1 MRSPRGLLS
10 IGIGFLMV
18 AGLSLLTGPSE
29 FPWIYLAALLIGTA
43 LLVAGLVLSRR
54 EPEPS
59 PELAPD
65 PARGER
71 LVRLAAAT
79 MAVLGIAALVVAL
92 LVPEGEAQAHAI
104 GHLVTGL
111 VCAGLFA
118 ALAFPWHPRPGTG
131 TAMVRGI
138 VLSLLAAAAIGGV
151 RGVARRFGVR
161 RRERRS
167 SHRRAHDAAQ
177 RRDAARRPDD
187 RGRADRA
194 RDRARRA
201 GRLDRTPEPPRAR
214 LTG

>member
-1 MRSPRGLLS
+1 LLS
-10 IGIGFLMV
+10 IGTGFLMV

-43 LLVAGLVLSRR
+43 LLVAGLVQSRR
-54 EPEPS
+54 EPDPS
-59 PELAPD
+59 PERAPD

-138 VLSLLAAAAIGGV
+138 VLSLLAAAAIGGFAESLGGSGYDAANEGHRIV
-151 RGVARRFGVR
+151 VLTTLHNVVTPLGALTIGAVPIGLATGLVVLVAWIARRN
-161 RRERRS
+161 
-167 SHRRAHDAAQ
+167 
-177 RRDAARRPDD
+177 RP
-187 RGRADRA
+187 APA
-194 RDRARRA
+194 
-201 GRLDRTPEPPRAR
+201 
-214 LTG
+214 

>member
-10 IGIGFLMV
+10 IGTGFLMV

-65 PARGER
+65 PARGQR
-71 LVRLAAAT
+71 LVRLAAGA
-79 MAVLGIAALVVAL
+79 MALLGIAALVVAL
-92 LVPEGEAQAHAI
+92 LVPEDEAQAHAT
-104 GHLVTGL
+104 GHLAAGL

-118 ALAFPWHPRPGTG
+118 ALAFPWRPRPGTG

-138 VLSLLAAAAIGGV
+138 ALSLLAAAAIAGFAESLGGSGYDAANEGH
-151 RGVARRFGVR
+151 RIVALTTLHNLVTPFGALTIGAVPIGLATGLVVLMTWIVR
-161 RRERRS
+161 RN
-167 SHRRAHDAAQ
+167 RAELA
-177 RRDAARRPDD
+177 
-187 RGRADRA
+187 
-194 RDRARRA
+194 
-201 GRLDRTPEPPRAR
+201 
-214 LTG
+214 

>member
-79 MAVLGIAALVVAL
+79 MAVLGVAALVVAL
-92 LVPEGEAQAHAI
+92 LVPEDEAQAHAT

-138 VLSLLAAAAIGGV
+138 VLSLLAAAAIGGFAESLGGSGYDAANEGHRIV
-151 RGVARRFGVR
+151 VLTTLHNLVTPFGALTIGAVPIGLATGLVVLVTWIVR
-161 RRERRS
+161 RN
-167 SHRRAHDAAQ
+167 RAELA
-177 RRDAARRPDD
+177 
-187 RGRADRA
+187 
-194 RDRARRA
+194 
-201 GRLDRTPEPPRAR
+201 
-214 LTG
+214 

>member
-10 IGIGFLMV
+10 IGTGFLMV

-79 MAVLGIAALVVAL
+79 MAVLGVAALVVAL
-92 LVPEGEAQAHAI
+92 LVPEDEAQAHAI

-138 VLSLLAAAAIGGV
+138 VLSLLAAAAIGGFAESLGGSGYDAANEGH
-151 RGVARRFGVR
+151 RIVALTTLHNLVTPFGALTIGAVPIGLATGLVVLVTWIVR
-161 RRERRS
+161 RN
-167 SHRRAHDAAQ
+167 RAELA
-177 RRDAARRPDD
+177 
-187 RGRADRA
+187 
-194 RDRARRA
+194 
-201 GRLDRTPEPPRAR
+201 
-214 LTG
+214 

>member
-59 PELAPD
+59 PERAPD

-79 MAVLGIAALVVAL
+79 MAVLGSAALVVAL
-92 LVPEGEAQAHAI
+92 LVPEDEAQAHAA

-138 VLSLLAAAAIGGV
+138 VLSLLAAAAIGGFAESLGGSGYDAANEGHRIV
-151 RGVARRFGVR
+151 VLTTLHNLVTPFGALTIGAVPIGLATGLVVLVTWIVR
-161 RRERRS
+161 RN
-167 SHRRAHDAAQ
+167 RAELA
-177 RRDAARRPDD
+177 
-187 RGRADRA
+187 
-194 RDRARRA
+194 
-201 GRLDRTPEPPRAR
+201 
-214 LTG
+214 

>member
-1 MRSPRGLLS
+1 MRSPRVLLA
-10 IGIGFLMV
+10 IGTGFLMV

-54 EPEPS
+54 EPEPA
-59 PELAPD
+59 PERAPD
-65 PARGER
+65 PARGEG
-71 LVRLAAAT
+71 LVRLAAPA

-92 LVPEGEAQAHAI
+92 LVPEDEAQAHAI

-138 VLSLLAAAAIGGV
+138 VLSLLAAAAIGGFAESLGGSGYDAANEGHRIV
-151 RGVARRFGVR
+151 ALTTLHNVVAPLGVLTIGAVPIGLVTALVVLVAWIVR
-161 RRERRS
+161 R
-167 SHRRAHDAAQ
+167 D
-177 RRDAARRPDD
+177 RPVP
-187 RGRADRA
+187 A
-194 RDRARRA
+194 
-201 GRLDRTPEPPRAR
+201 
-214 LTG
+214 